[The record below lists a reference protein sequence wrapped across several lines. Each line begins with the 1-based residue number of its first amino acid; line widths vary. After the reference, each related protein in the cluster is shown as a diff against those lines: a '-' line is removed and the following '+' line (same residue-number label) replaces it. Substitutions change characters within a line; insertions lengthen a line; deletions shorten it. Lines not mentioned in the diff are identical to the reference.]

1 MISLA
6 TETKTAIVTDST
18 CDLSDELL
26 KQYDIRMVPLRIIC
40 QNAEYKDRVDLS
52 QDEIYA
58 LMDKELPKTSLP
70 LPEDI
75 HSVYDQLI
83 KEGYTDAVHL
93 CISSGLSG
101 TWNMIRITAEEYQG
115 RLNVRVV
122 DSKTLSTGL
131 GQMAVAAAKA
141 VAGGASADQAVEAA
155 KKVRSTQLG
164 MFVIRTLEY
173 LRKGGRIG
181 LVEGMV
187 GSLLQIK
194 PIIFVNSDG
203 IYETLAKA
211 RGYKA
216 AVDTMIQE
224 TVKHFGKRKINLS
237 IVHGQAPEEAQ
248 TLLERLKQAL
258 NVASDMIAPVCPVL
272 AIHTGRG
279 LLGIIAYDAE

>member
-1 MISLA
+1 MSGL
-6 TETKTAIVTDST
+6 EKEPKTAIVTDST
-18 CDLSDELL
+18 CDLSDEQL
-26 KQYDIRMVPLRIIC
+26 KRYNIRMVSLRIIC

-52 QDEIYA
+52 PDQIYG

-75 HSVYDQLI
+75 YAVYAQLI
-83 KEGYTDAVHL
+83 KEGYTDVVHL

-101 TWNMIRITAEEYQG
+101 TWNMIRILSEDYKG
-115 RLNVRVV
+115 RLNIRVV

-131 GQMAVAAAKA
+131 GQMVLAAAQA
-141 VAGGASADQAVEAA
+141 VEGGATADQAVQAA

-181 LVEGMV
+181 LVEGVV
-187 GSLLQIK
+187 GNLLQIK
-194 PIIFVNSDG
+194 PIIFVNNDG

-224 TVKHFGKRKINLS
+224 IVKRFGKKSVNLS

-248 TLLERLKQAL
+248 NLMERLKQVL
-258 NVASDMIAPVCPVL
+258 NIASTLIAPVSPVL

-279 LLGIIAYDAE
+279 LLGIIAYAAD